1 MYKRVNDKKNLEAY
15 ITVLIG
21 RDYLDGVKVLKR
33 SLDKT
38 KPKHPFYVLLPDNI
52 SKDIADELEN
62 EKINILYTSPL
73 GNEVMG
79 RDNKVDYW
87 KNTLFKL
94 KIFDLTSF
102 EKIVFLDSDMIVFKN
117 LDDLFSLPHMSAVA
131 AGSELHKDWVRL
143 NSGLMVV
150 EPSHDEYLKL
160 LNIIEQVFIE
170 RQKQGLGVG
179 DQDIINAYYHEWA
192 MKKELH
198 LSSVYNTMLGYA
210 GYLKNEGRINNFS
223 EICVYHFTGKEKPW
237 RNKFKEDLIILFKIF
252 KRSKS
257 KLDFMA
263 FKQYKEVLLELKR

>member
-1 MYKRVNDKKNLEAY
+1 MV
-15 ITVLIG
+15 G

-33 SLDKT
+33 SLDRT
-38 KPKHPFYVLLPDNI
+38 KPKHPFYVLVPDNI
-52 SKDIADELEN
+52 GKDIISELEN
-62 EKINILYTSPL
+62 ERINTLYTSPL
-73 GNEVMG
+73 GNKVID

-94 KIFDLTSF
+94 KVFDLTSF
-102 EKIVFLDSDMIVFKN
+102 EKVVFLDSDMIVFKN
-117 LDDLFSLPHMSAVA
+117 LDDLFSSPHMSAVA

-143 NSGLMVV
+143 NSGLMVI
-150 EPSHDEYLKL
+150 EPNHDVYLEL
-160 LNIIEQVFIE
+160 LNIIDQVFAE

-192 MKKELH
+192 MKKKLQ

-210 GYLKNEGRINNFS
+210 GYLKKEGTITDFS

-237 RNKFKEDLIILFKIF
+237 RNKYKEDLIILLKIL

-257 KLDFMA
+257 KLDFIA
-263 FKQYKEVLLELKR
+263 FKRYKEILLELKR